1 MDEANT
7 RSQIQDHADAV
18 VRGDMDHV
26 IGDFCEELR
35 PQAPELAKSLPQP
48 VTSADVLG
56 LEVGD
61 EESVARIKYSSG
73 EREVTIET
81 HWRDIDGRPQIVAG
95 QPLE

>member
-1 MDEANT
+1 MDEAKT
-7 RSQIQDHADAV
+7 RSQVQDHADAV

-26 IGDFCEELR
+26 IGDFCEEMR
-35 PQAPELAKSLPQP
+35 PQVPEIAKSLPQP
-48 VTSADVLG
+48 VTSAEVLG

-61 EESVARIKYSSG
+61 EECVARIKYSSG
-73 EREVTIET
+73 DSDVTIQS